1 MTVTDRAVADERTRV
16 AEVVER
22 LRGRYPTVPADR
34 IVAVVSEAHRE
45 FDTAR
50 VRDYVPVL
58 VEKRARDVLR
68 STNA

>member
-1 MTVTDRAVADERTRV
+1 MTVTERTSAEERNRV

-22 LRGRYPTVPADR
+22 LRGRYPAVPADR

-45 FDTAR
+45 FDSAR
-50 VRDYVPVL
+50 VRDFVPVL
-58 VEKRARDVLR
+58 VEKRAREVLR